1 MNKELEKEFSSEVRI
16 VDRLKVVGVNNL
28 AHYSFVVKYKHD
40 IVNNAKILF
49 IDDEMNIILIDNS
62 KSIYNKVY
70 INNVRNLLGAMTT
83 KVKCDDFNNILVG
96 THKANFDKD
105 KINYKNR
112 PNGEID
118 YHVIST
124 DVLRNIKI
132 WIKISELRERLH
144 RKTIIWSQS

>member
-1 MNKELEKEFSSEVRI
+1 MNKELEKEFSSEIRI
-16 VDRLKVVGVNNL
+16 VDRLKVVGVNSL

-40 IVNNAKILF
+40 IVNNNKILF
-49 IDDEMNIILIDNS
+49 IDNEMNIIIVQNS
-62 KSIYNKVY
+62 KNIYNRVY
-70 INNVRNLLGAMTT
+70 IINVRNLLGAMTT

-112 PNGEID
+112 PDGKID
-118 YHVIST
+118 YNVIST

-132 WIKISELRERLH
+132 WIKVSELAERLH
-144 RKTIIWSQS
+144 RKTIT

>member
-1 MNKELEKEFSSEVRI
+1 MNKELEKEFYSEVMM
-16 VDRLKVVGVNNL
+16 VDKLKVVGINNL

-40 IVNNAKILF
+40 IVNDNKILF
-49 IDDEMNIILIDNS
+49 IDNEMNIINVQNS

-83 KVKCDDFNNILVG
+83 KVKCDEFNNILFG
-96 THKANFDKD
+96 THKAFFNKD

-112 PNGEID
+112 PDGKID

-144 RKTIIWSQS
+144 R